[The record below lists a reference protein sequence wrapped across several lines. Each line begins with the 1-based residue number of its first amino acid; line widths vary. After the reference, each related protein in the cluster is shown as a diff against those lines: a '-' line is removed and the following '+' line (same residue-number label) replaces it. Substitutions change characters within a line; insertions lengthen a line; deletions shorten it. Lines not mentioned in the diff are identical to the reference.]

1 MFPWPGGKT
10 RLAPHLMPLIA
21 ERPHQCYVEAFA
33 GSAAMLFEREPAP
46 VEVINDVNGELVR
59 LYRVVANHLDEFM
72 RQLQWVLVSRETFVG
87 AEAQSVDTLTDI
99 QRAARFYY
107 LQKLSF
113 GGKVE
118 GRALGVG
125 PTAAKRFSRDRVLR
139 TLTAAHRRLE
149 RVVVENLPW
158 QRCVG
163 KYDRAE
169 TLFFLDPPYWQT
181 TGYDSEFGLDQYQQL
196 ADTMASLKGRAILT
210 INDCPPMRALFDR
223 FDRISVPIRYT
234 VGGGLG
240 ASRTELIYTT

>member
-10 RLAPHLMPLIA
+10 RLAPHLLPLIA
-21 ERPHQCYVEAFA
+21 ERPHHCYVEAFA
-33 GSAAMLFEREPAP
+33 GSAAMLFERQPAK
-46 VEVINDVNGELVR
+46 VEVLNDVNGELVR

-72 RQLQWVLVSRETFVG
+72 RQLQWVLVSRDVFKG
-87 AEAQSVDTLTDI
+87 AEAQAVETLTDI

-125 PTAAKRFSRDRVLR
+125 PTTAKRISRDRVLR

-149 RVVVENLPW
+149 NVVVENLPW
-158 QRCVG
+158 QRCVS

-169 TLFFLDPPYWQT
+169 TLFFLDPPYWGT
-181 TGYDSEFGLDQYQQL
+181 TGYDSEFGIEQYQAL
-196 ADTMASLKGRAILT
+196 ADFMANSKGRVILT
-210 INDCPPMRALFDR
+210 INDHPGMRELFDGFHR
-223 FDRISVPIRYT
+223 VSVPIHYT
-234 VGGGLG
+234 VGGGGG
-240 ASRTELIYTT
+240 AARTELIYTN